1 MDADTSKKIAFP
13 MIGCGAVLVLISIL
27 AFFFGA
33 FHVFL
38 DPRGA
43 ISADEALP
51 AMIGGGC
58 CGMSSL
64 VIVVVSVFLLVRS
77 RKREETPS
85 EE

>member
-13 MIGCGAVLVLISIL
+13 LIGCGAIFVLISIL

-51 AMIGGGC
+51 AMG
-58 CGMSSL
+58 SS
-64 VIVVVSVFLLVRS
+64 
-77 RKREETPS
+77 
-85 EE
+85 